1 MPKLTRQNQKIF
13 AKSSGANG
21 IAVMGTM
28 KTGTPVYSTDLAT
41 IQSTAYEN
49 GWDDA
54 ILNDKAPYLEEMN
67 GVQYGFSYQT
77 AYLLQEGIPEYLST
91 QTYYIGSLVK
101 TVDADGDVLI
111 YQSKA
116 DDNTGNSLDDYTYWK
131 RITLQERAIG
141 QTLFSLLPLTDSGL
155 HLLDGALLSGSG
167 IYGDFVSY
175 IGDLYSSHAADN
187 CFTTEGNWQNA
198 VNSNGVCGKFVYDAV
213 NNTVRLPKVT
223 GIIEGTL
230 DVSELGNMV
239 DASVPQHGHT
249 TVVNMGEAGE
259 HTHTLKG
266 TNIPVQSQNYT
277 QVFHI
282 RSDKS
287 EITTR
292 AAGTHTHPLTVSV
305 GDANNAIYTGNKVQP
320 QTIKGYYYIVV
331 ATAKNTDI
339 VIDIDD
345 VASDLNGKA
354 DVDLSNLS
362 LTGRATGANLSFPSG
377 AATNLSLGVSGSSY
391 TATANGW
398 FVINKKSTASGQYL
412 LINNIGGKNVASSYA
427 VDNDN
432 NICLFMPAQKGD
444 TVSIDYTL
452 GGTTALFCFVVANGG

>member
-41 IQSTAYEN
+41 IQSTSYEN

-77 AYLLQEGIPEYLST
+77 AYILQEGIPEYIST

-111 YQSKA
+111 YQSKT

-167 IYGDFVSY
+167 IYGDFVTY
-175 IGDLYSSHAADN
+175 IGNLYNSHTADN
-187 CFTTEGNWQNA
+187 CFISEGNWQNA

-249 TVVNMGEAGE
+249 TVISMGEAGE
-259 HTHTLKG
+259 HTHTLKY
-266 TNIPVQSQNYT
+266 TNVPVTSQFGV
-277 QVFHI
+277 QVAHI
-282 RSDKS
+282 KDDQYEYS
-287 EITTR
+287 TR
-292 AAGTHTHPLTVSV
+292 AAGTHTHSLTASI
-305 GDANNAIYTGNKVQP
+305 GEANNAIYTGNKVQP

-354 DVDLSNLS
+354 DIDLSNLDT
-362 LTGRATGANLSFPSG
+362 TGKSY
-377 AATNLSLGVSGSSY
+377 AAKLGFGSSTSTSLSLGVSGTTY
-391 TATANGW
+391 TASSNGW
-398 FVINKKSTASGQYL
+398 FVVNKKSSAAGQYL
-412 LINNIGGKNVASSYA
+412 SLYNTTSNVRIQSHSVGTNDDLILYIPTAKDDVLNVSY
-427 VDNDN
+427 
-432 NICLFMPAQKGD
+432 
-444 TVSIDYTL
+444 SL
-452 GGTTALFCFVVANGG
+452 GGTTTSFYFVTAIGG